1 MNHADS
7 YSDLFSIPALHYAWA
22 RTEESDGCAG
32 VDGITLSRFND
43 YLDVELNRLS
53 EELITDTYEPLPVVR
68 FLAEK
73 RDGGHRPLCVLAV
86 RDRVAQN
93 AVIAHILPRF
103 EAEFEVC
110 SYAYRKGRSVQQALA
125 QIEQLREAG
134 FTWVVDADITAYFD
148 NVDHGLLMSRVREL
162 VGQPPVLKLIE
173 KWIAPKVYDGHVI
186 TQMEKGLPQG
196 APISPMLANLY
207 LDTFDEQMLHSHQK
221 LVRFADDFLVLCKSR
236 PRAEDALRLTKS
248 LLSGLRL
255 TLNDEKTRV
264 TNFAEGFKYLGAT
277 FTRSLVLVPP
287 PRRNVAALQAD
298 VLMPPPLPILRAS
311 SGRAARPSFNA
322 GMREGMRE
330 AFDEISV
337 REVPSY
343 FAPDFR
349 RQKSEAGGRKSEGG
363 RQNAVGRGPE
373 SEVGSQRSDDAV
385 VSPDNSVRELQ
396 RSSMFVEDSS
406 QQEPTPSGVECVIE
420 DAASPEKKLVVPP
433 SGGSLLSEKKL
444 VVPASGGSLLVNS
457 EAVSYELPPEGGTT
471 NDELPPEGVTTEPGT
486 EAGTTNGMPP
496 PALFTLR
503 TLYLHEHGA
512 VLRCE
517 DDHLRVSKDDVE
529 LLSVPA
535 FKLDQIMLF
544 GNSLIT
550 TPAMRFCLRHDI
562 PIVLLS
568 GRGDFFGTIE
578 STGNQNVL
586 LHQQQF
592 LRVADSQFVLETARQ
607 IVAGKIA
614 NSRALLQRRQRAGS
628 DKQLANAIRALGD
641 IGSSLLDAEIID
653 EVRGYEGAA
662 SAAYFAGLSACFQEG
677 FTFTQRTRR
686 PPLDP
691 VNAMLSFG
699 YTLLFYNIYAIVR
712 ARGLSPYVGTL
723 HSLKQGHPALCS
735 DLIEEFRAPIVDSL
749 VTTLVN
755 KRIVTPADFH
765 STQMEGKVRG
775 CFLTDSARKVFVAQ
789 FEHRL
794 NTLVRHPRA
803 GLRTTW
809 RGCIDIQVGHFIQV
823 LRGDAERYWAIEI
836 R

>member
-1 MNHADS
+1 MNQADS
-7 YSDLFSIPALHYAWA
+7 YSDLFTLPALHYAWA

-32 VDGITLSRFND
+32 VDGVTLSRFND
-43 YLDVELNRLS
+43 YLDTELNRLS
-53 EELITDTYEPLPVVR
+53 EELTADTYEPLPVVR

-73 RDGGHRPLCVLAV
+73 RDGGQRPLCVLAV

-103 EAEFEVC
+103 EAEFEAC
-110 SYAYRKGRSVQQALA
+110 SYAYRRGRSVAQALA
-125 QIEQLREAG
+125 QIERLREAG
-134 FTWVVDADITAYFD
+134 YTWVVDADITAYFD

-162 VGQPPVLKLIE
+162 VEQPRVLKLIE
-173 KWIAPKVYDGHVI
+173 KWIAPKVYDGHNI
-186 TQMEKGLPQG
+186 TQMDKGLPQG

-207 LDTFDEQMLHSHQK
+207 LDTFDEQMLHSQQK

-236 PRAEDALRLTKS
+236 PKADDALRLTKS

-277 FTRSLVLVPP
+277 FTRSLCLVPP

-298 VLMPPPLPILRAS
+298 VMMPPPLPILRVN
-311 SGRAARPSFNA
+311 SGRAARQSFNP

-330 AFDEISV
+330 AFDEISG

-343 FAPDFR
+343 FAADFR
-349 RQKSEAGGRKSEGG
+349 RQRSEVRGQKSEAGDQRSEVRGQKTEDRGQKS
-363 RQNAVGRGPE
+363 AVRSQGSEIRSLTLNPELGTLNSEPE
-373 SEVGSQRSDDAV
+373 SLNAELGTL
-385 VSPDNSVRELQ
+385 NSKPETRNQKTQTSLPEPET
-396 RSSMFVEDSS
+396 SN
-406 QQEPTPSGVECVIE
+406 QQPETP
-420 DAASPEKKLVVPP
+420 
-433 SGGSLLSEKKL
+433 
-444 VVPASGGSLLVNS
+444 
-457 EAVSYELPPEGGTT
+457 
-471 NDELPPEGVTTEPGT
+471 
-486 EAGTTNGMPP
+486 GMPP
-496 PALFTLR
+496 PTLFTLR

-517 DDHLRVSKDDVE
+517 DEHLRVSKDDVE

-535 FKLDQIMLF
+535 FKLDQIVLF
-544 GNSLIT
+544 GNSQIT
-550 TPAMRFCLRHDI
+550 TPAMKFCLRNDI
-562 PIVLLS
+562 PIILLS
-568 GRGDFFGTIE
+568 GRGEFYGTLE

-592 LRVADSQFVLETARQ
+592 LRSADSAFVLETARQ
-607 IVAGKIA
+607 IVGGKIA
-614 NSRALLQRRQRAGS
+614 NYHALLQRRQRAGP
-628 DKQLANAIRALGD
+628 DKRLANSIRALGD
-641 IGSSLLDAEIID
+641 IASSLVDAESIA

-662 SAAYFAGLSACFQEG
+662 SAAYFAGLSVCFQEG

-712 ARGLSPYVGTL
+712 ARGLTPYVGTL

-755 KRIVTPADFH
+755 KRIVTPADFYLG
-765 STQMEGKVRG
+765 QMDGKGRG
-775 CFLTDSARKVFVAQ
+775 CFLTDAARRVFVAQ
-789 FEHRL
+789 FEHRM
-794 NTLVRHPRA
+794 NTLVQHPRA
-803 GLRTTW
+803 RLRTTW
-809 RGCIDIQVGHFIQV
+809 RGCIDLQVGHFIQA
-823 LRGDAERYWAIEI
+823 LRGEADRYWPIEI

>member
-1 MNHADS
+1 MNAAS
-7 YSDLFSIPALHYAWA
+7 QYEDLFSLPALHAAWA

-32 VDGITLSRFND
+32 VDGVTLSRFND
-43 YLDVELNRLS
+43 YLDAELTRLS
-53 EELITDTYEPLPVVR
+53 EELTADTYEPLPVVR

-73 RDGGHRPLCVLAV
+73 RDGGQRPLCVLAV

-93 AVIAHILPRF
+93 AVIQHILPRF
-103 EAEFEVC
+103 EAEFEAC

-125 QIEQLREAG
+125 QVEQLREAG
-134 FTWVVDADITAYFD
+134 YTWVVDADITSYFD

-162 VGQPPVLKLIE
+162 VEQPRVLKLIE
-173 KWIAPKVYDGHVI
+173 RWIAPKVYDGHVI

-221 LVRFADDFLVLCKSR
+221 LIRFADDFLVLCKSR
-236 PRAEDALRLTKS
+236 SRAEDALRLTKS

-277 FTRSLVLVPP
+277 FTRSLILVPP

-298 VLMPPPLPILRAS
+298 VLMPPPLPILRAG
-311 SGRAARPSFNA
+311 SGRPARPSFNP
-322 GMREGMRE
+322 GMRAGMRE

-343 FAPDFR
+343 FAADFR
-349 RQKSEAGGRKSEGG
+349 RQKSEAGGERSEVRSQRSEVGG
-363 RQNAVGRGPE
+363 QQ
-373 SEVGSQRSDDAV
+373 SEVGSQRSDDAG
-385 VSPDNSVRELQ
+385 VSPDNSARKLQ
-396 RSSMFVEDSS
+396 RSSMFVEGSS
-406 QQEPTPSGVECVIE
+406 QQEPTPPGVEWVIE
-420 DAASPEKKLVVPP
+420 DDASPEKKLVVPP
-433 SGGSLLSEKKL
+433 SGGSLM
-444 VVPASGGSLLVNS
+444 ANS
-457 EAVSYELPPEGGTT
+457 EPVSYELPPEGGTT
-471 NDELPPEGVTTEPGT
+471 NS
-486 EAGTTNGMPP
+486 TTNDMPP
-496 PALFTLR
+496 PTFFTLR

-517 DDHLRVSKDDVE
+517 DDHLRISKDEIE

-544 GNSLIT
+544 GNSQIT
-550 TPAMRFCLRHDI
+550 TPAMKFCLRHDI

-568 GRGDFFGTIE
+568 GRGEFFGTIE
-578 STGNQNVL
+578 STANQNVL
-586 LHQQQF
+586 LHQRQF
-592 LRVADSQFVLETARQ
+592 LRLADSSFVLETARQ
-607 IVAGKIA
+607 IVTGKIA

-641 IGSSLLDAEIID
+641 IGSSLLGAGAID

-749 VTTLVN
+749 VTMLVN
-755 KRIVTPADFH
+755 KRIMTPADFH
-765 STQMEGKVRG
+765 SIQMEGKGRG

-794 NTLVRHPRA
+794 NTIVQHPRA
-803 GLRTTW
+803 KLRTTW

-823 LRGDAERYWAIEI
+823 LRGDAERYWPIEI